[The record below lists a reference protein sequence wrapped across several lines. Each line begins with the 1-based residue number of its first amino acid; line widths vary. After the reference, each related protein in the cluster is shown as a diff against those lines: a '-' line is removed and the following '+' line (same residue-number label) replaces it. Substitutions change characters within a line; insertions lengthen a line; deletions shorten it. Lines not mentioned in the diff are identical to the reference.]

1 MGRFA
6 GLAMCPAEA
15 KLLFCNSFPQF
26 VGQFSGSVVQLLLW
40 VSFDPHTDGEEKIG
54 IISFQEFFSL
64 PSQWL
69 SARCQGR
76 EVFGKQMWLIPVSW
90 AAPPSA
96 LHKTL
101 YNDFTQCSVRGEG
114 VRCSALLQCSLWPI
128 VCIRVHVVESPNQT
142 VGGPDLPTLP
152 HTHLNIVIPVIPVVF
167 VFVFV
172 FPKVSQHFQSS
183 LSLAACTPP
192 LQSAL
197 IFITPCPLKSKPI
210 FCPKAS

>member
-40 VSFDPHTDGEEKIG
+40 VSFDPNTDGEEKIG

-69 SARCQGR
+69 SARCQGG

-114 VRCSALLQCSLWPI
+114 VRCSAHCDPLCASECTLLSRLIRLSVAQTFPRFPI
-128 VCIRVHVVESPNQT
+128 RIS
-142 VGGPDLPTLP
+142 TL
-152 HTHLNIVIPVIPVVF
+152 
-167 VFVFV
+167 
-172 FPKVSQHFQSS
+172 SS
-183 LSLAACTPP
+183 LSFLLSLSLSLYFQRYHSIVNHP
-192 LQSAL
+192 
-197 IFITPCPLKSKPI
+197 FH
-210 FCPKAS
+210 

>member
-40 VSFDPHTDGEEKIG
+40 VSFDPNTDGEEKIG

-69 SARCQGR
+69 SARCQGG

-101 YNDFTQCSVRGEG
+101 YNDFTQCNVPPNWIDDFYFLGPLCWPS
-114 VRCSALLQCSLWPI
+114 LLLGIYCKW
-128 VCIRVHVVESPNQT
+128 ENW
-142 VGGPDLPTLP
+142 
-152 HTHLNIVIPVIPVVF
+152 VVF
-167 VFVFV
+167 TRIKTDVAFAT
-172 FPKVSQHFQSS
+172 K
-183 LSLAACTPP
+183 L
-192 LQSAL
+192 
-197 IFITPCPLKSKPI
+197 
-210 FCPKAS
+210 